1 MKIFRIPFISLV
13 LLSIPIL
20 LYAQRI
26 PAVYDEW
33 DVPAYSLPD
42 PLITKGGKIVK
53 NSRQWMKVRRP
64 ELMDLFRDQMFGY
77 EPAAPDHVDY
87 EIVKV
92 VPDVYNGLATMKEV
106 KLYLESSHEH
116 YCLLSIFV
124 PNKRSGP
131 APAFLGINFKN
142 NHGMDTLSVISLPP
156 ADLVEHYMPS
166 YKMPERGEASRRW
179 PIRYILSH
187 GYATVSYYIN
197 DPEPDHKNGYDLGIR
212 KVFDAGSRTANSW
225 GAIAAWAW
233 SLSRALDYLEKDPDI
248 DASRVAVHGH
258 SRLGKTAL
266 WAGAIDQRFALV
278 ISNDSGCGGAALSR
292 RGFGETVKIINNY
305 FPHWFCDN
313 FKQYS
318 GNEAALPFDQHELIA
333 LIAPRPVYVASASED
348 LWADPYGEYLSLVNA
363 SPVYR
368 LFGYEGFTSAA
379 IPPVEY
385 PRVEGRMGH
394 HIRKGKHDIL
404 IYDWANYIAFADR
417 FLK

>member
-1 MKIFRIPFISLV
+1 MRFSKVLFLLL
-13 LLSIPIL
+13 LLSGFPEILHSQQIPV
-20 LYAQRI
+20 
-26 PAVYDEW
+26 VYDER
-33 DVPAYSLPD
+33 DVPAYTLPD
-42 PLITKGGKIVK
+42 PLMTKDGKIVK

-77 EPAAPDHVDY
+77 EPAAPDHVEY
-87 EIVKV
+87 EVVKV
-92 VPDVYNGLATMKEV
+92 VPDVFDGLATMKEV
-106 KLYLESSHEH
+106 KLFLEPSHEH

-131 APAFLGINFKN
+131 APAFLGINFRN
-142 NHGMDTLSVISLPP
+142 NHVMDTLSVISLPP
-156 ADLVEHYMPS
+156 ADLLAHYMPS
-166 YKMPERGEASRRW
+166 YKMWERGEASPRW

-187 GYATVSYYIN
+187 GYATVSYN
-197 DPEPDHKNGYDLGIR
+197 REDADPDDRKGYDLGIR
-212 KVFDAGSRTANSW
+212 KVYDAGSRSAKSW
-225 GAIAAWAW
+225 GTISAWAW
-233 SLSRALDYLEKDPDI
+233 SLSRALDYLEEDPDI

-292 RGFGETVKIINNY
+292 RGYGETVKIINNT
-305 FPHWFCDN
+305 FPYWFCDN

-363 SPVYR
+363 SPVYK

-394 HIRKGKHDIL
+394 HIRKGKHDML

-417 FLK
+417 YLK